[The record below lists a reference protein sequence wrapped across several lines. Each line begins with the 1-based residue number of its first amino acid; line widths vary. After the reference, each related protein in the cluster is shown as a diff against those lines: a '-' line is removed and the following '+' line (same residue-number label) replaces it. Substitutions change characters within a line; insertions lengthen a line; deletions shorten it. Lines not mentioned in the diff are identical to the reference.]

1 MTCSRPRFFHCLLV
15 IAIGV
20 LCLAHARVLGQAADP
35 LVGTWELDRSKS
47 DFTPESAIRERTLV
61 FSAVDNG
68 VMCKMTTLTER
79 GNGRVTTD
87 STYTAHYDNKDVPI
101 DSSALDTVALKRVD
115 PKTFERSGKIRGKA
129 VEAAT
134 MKISTDG
141 KVLTITTTGSIDGQ
155 DYNNTQVFSR
165 K

>member
-1 MTCSRPRFFHCLLV
+1 MAMGVVCLSNALM
-15 IAIGV
+15 
-20 LCLAHARVLGQAADP
+20 LGQSADA
-35 LVGTWELDRSKS
+35 LAGTWELDLSKS

-61 FSAVDNG
+61 FTPVDNG

-101 DSSALDTVALKRVD
+101 DSSALDTVALKRIEA
-115 PKTFERSGKIRGKA
+115 KSFERTGKVRGKA
-129 VEAAT
+129 VESAS
-134 MKISTDG
+134 MKVSDDG

-155 DYNNTQVFSR
+155 DYNSTQVYAR